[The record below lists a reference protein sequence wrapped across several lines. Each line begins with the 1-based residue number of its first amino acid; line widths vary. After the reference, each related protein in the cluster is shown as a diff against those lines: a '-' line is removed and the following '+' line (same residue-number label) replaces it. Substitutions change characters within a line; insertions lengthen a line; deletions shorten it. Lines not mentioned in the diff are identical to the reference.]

1 MYFSSC
7 VNGSKLTFKKN
18 LKKLSPSPKKMKRR
32 KEMKEGKKK
41 SYYWPASRAAIWI
54 LFRLFFFSI
63 HIKFSFVGVS
73 GVTCSALVS
82 IPSITSPPTPPR
94 PQATSSA
101 FLPKAR
107 RGLHG
112 GDRPWACGVLFFIV
126 LTEVDS
132 APMIWY
138 IGVGGP
144 RVTFSGLKI
153 ESDDESLFTLELVGW
168 YFSFYFIYYTYRRF
182 CRLI

>member
-1 MYFSSC
+1 MG
-7 VNGSKLTFKKN
+7 VNWLLKKIKKN
-18 LKKLSPSPKKMKRR
+18 SAPHR
-32 KEMKEGKKK
+32 KEWKEEKKRKKGKKK
-41 SYYWPASRAAIWI
+41 VTIDQPLEPRFGS
-54 LFRLFFFSI
+54 FFVCSFSPI

-126 LTEVDS
+126 LTEIDS

-182 CRLI
+182 WRWI